1 MAPSRGKS
9 EIVFF
14 GPTIALRSLANVI
27 YSPSIDA
34 TAMVHQRLAMERVTM
49 NAKKV
54 VFATD
59 FSVASHEAFR
69 LANTLA
75 KEWGARIIL
84 VHVQEPALAYGAGEF
99 ALGDFEPSAEV
110 LKPLLDEFKSDVPCE
125 KRVLIGDPAETVV
138 RVAKEENAD
147 IIVVGSHG
155 RTGLVRLLMGS
166 VAETIVRRAPC
177 PVLVHKHVERAVAES
192 RSVEEVKNSQV
203 PPVVI
208 PVM

>member
-1 MAPSRGKS
+1 MVYEHLAI
-9 EIVFF
+9 E
-14 GPTIALRSLANVI
+14 RS
-27 YSPSIDA
+27 
-34 TAMVHQRLAMERVTM
+34 TM
-49 NAKKV
+49 NAKKI

-59 FSVASHEAFR
+59 FSVASNEAFR
-69 LANTLA
+69 LANSLA

-84 VHVQEPALAYGAGEF
+84 VHVQEPALAYGGGEF

-125 KRVLIGDPAETVV
+125 KRVLLGDPAEIVM
-138 RVAKEENAD
+138 RVAKEEEAD
-147 IIVVGSHG
+147 MIVVGSHG

-177 PVLVHKHVERAVAES
+177 PVLVHKHVERAASES
-192 RSVEEVKNSQV
+192 KPVEEAKRSQI
-203 PPVVI
+203 PPVAI